1 MAQQGS
7 KYIFVTGGVAS
18 GLGKGITSAS
28 LGRLM
33 RSRGW
38 RVTLLKFDP
47 YVNVDAGTM
56 NPFQHGEVFVTDDGA
71 ETDMDLGHYER
82 FVDESLS
89 RDNNTTTGKIY
100 AAVIARERRG
110 EYLGGTVQV
119 IPHVTNEIRDEIIRV
134 ARAQAAEITIVEVG
148 GTVGDIESLPFL
160 EAIRQFKFH
169 VGEENVMYIHVS
181 LIPYLRSAGELKTKP
196 TQHSVKELRGIGI
209 QPDVIVCR
217 TERPLGRGLR
227 EKLALFC
234 DVPREA
240 VIQALDAP
248 SIYEVPLIL
257 EDEGLPAIVER
268 RLRLAARPPD
278 LAEWRTIVERLRHPR
293 ATARI
298 VLIGKYMGNEDA
310 YVSIEEALRHGGIQ
324 AGARVAIAKQDSEAL
339 EALDQAEVA
348 ARLAACDGILVCPGF
363 GARGVEGKVKAA
375 RFAREHGVPFFGV
388 CYGMQWA
395 VVEFARHVCG
405 LAGANTTEVDP
416 HTPHPV
422 IGLLPEQRVVTD
434 KGGTMRLGLYPC
446 RLVPGSR
453 AGEAY
458 GVAEVQERH
467 RHRFEVNNAYLP
479 LLTAHGMRVTGLY
492 AERQLVEIVELA
504 EHPWFVGT
512 QFHAEYRSRP
522 NRPHPLYAAFVAA
535 ALAHREQQAAAA
547 GTGAVSADGEVL
559 SDTRVA
565 HPERGSVWAPW
576 ST

>member
-1 MAQQGS
+1 MTHQGP

-18 GLGKGITSAS
+18 ALGKGITSAS
-28 LGRLM
+28 LGRLL

-82 FVDESLS
+82 FIDENLG

-119 IPHVTNEIRDEIIRV
+119 IPHVTNEIRDEITRV
-134 ARAQAAEITIVEVG
+134 ARSRGADVIIVEVG

-169 VGEENVMYIHVS
+169 VGEENVMYIHIS
-181 LIPYLRSAGELKTKP
+181 LIPYLRGAGELKTKP

-209 QPDVIVCR
+209 QPDVIICR
-217 TERPLGRGLR
+217 TERPLSRALR

-234 DVPREA
+234 DVRVDA
-240 VIQALDAP
+240 VIQAIDVQ
-248 SIYEVPLIL
+248 SIYEVPLML
-257 EDEGLPAIVER
+257 EDEGLPRIVEQ
-268 RLRLAARPPD
+268 RLRLPARSPD
-278 LAEWRTIVERLRHPR
+278 LAEWRTMVERLRHPT
-293 ATARI
+293 ATVRI
-298 VLIGKYMGNEDA
+298 VLVGKYMGNEDS
-310 YVSIEEALRHGGIQ
+310 YVSIEEALRHGGIA
-324 AGARVAIAKQDSEAL
+324 AGCQVLVTKQDSGEL
-339 EALDQAEVA
+339 EALDDAGVAE
-348 ARLAACDGILVCPGF
+348 RLAGYDGILVCPGF

-375 RFAREHGVPFFGV
+375 RFARERRIPFFGV

-395 VVEFARHVCG
+395 VVEFARDVCG
-405 LAGANTTEVDP
+405 LDGANTTEVDP
-416 HTPHPV
+416 QTPHPV
-422 IGLLPEQRVVTD
+422 IDLLPEQKAVMD

-446 RLVPGSR
+446 RLTAGSH

-467 RHRFEVNNAYLP
+467 RHRFEVNNDYLP
-479 LLTAHGMRVTGLY
+479 ILTRHGLRVTGVY
-492 AERQLVEIVELA
+492 PERQLVEIIELPD
-504 EHPWFVGT
+504 HPWFVGT

-522 NRPHPLYAAFVAA
+522 NRPHPLYREFVAA
-535 ALAHREQQAAAA
+535 ALRQAQAL
-547 GTGAVSADGEVL
+547 TPAVSK
-559 SDTRVA
+559 
-565 HPERGSVWAPW
+565 ERSAPAANR
-576 ST
+576 

>member
-1 MAQQGS
+1 MTQQAI

-18 GLGKGITSAS
+18 ALGKGITSAS
-28 LGRLM
+28 LGRLLK
-33 RSRGW
+33 SRGW

-82 FVDESLS
+82 FIDENLS

-119 IPHVTNEIRDEIIRV
+119 IPHVTNEIRDEIARV
-134 ARAQAAEITIVEVG
+134 AREKGADMIIVEVG

-160 EAIRQFKFH
+160 EAIRQFKRS
-169 VGEENVMYIHVS
+169 VGEENVMYMHVS
-181 LIPYLRSAGELKTKP
+181 LVPFIRSAGELKTKP

-217 TERPLGRGLR
+217 TEKPLSRGLR

-234 DVPREA
+234 DVPVEA
-240 VIQALDAP
+240 VIQAIDVP
-248 SIYEVPLIL
+248 SIYQVPLIL
-257 EDEGLPAIVER
+257 EEEGLARIVER
-268 RLRLAARPPD
+268 RLHLPVRGPD
-278 LAEWRTIVERLRHPR
+278 LAEWRQMVERLLHPA
-293 ATARI
+293 ATIRI
-298 VLIGKYMGNEDA
+298 ALIGKYVGNEDS
-310 YVSIEEALRHGGIQ
+310 YVSIEEALRHGGIA
-324 AGARVAIAKQDSEAL
+324 AGCRVQISKQDSEEL
-339 EALDQAEVA
+339 EALDDAGIVS
-348 ARLAACDGILVCPGF
+348 RLTGYDGILVCPGF

-375 RFAREHGVPFFGV
+375 RYAREHRVPYFGV

-405 LAGANTTEVDP
+405 LDGANTTEVDP
-416 HTPHPV
+416 RTPHPV
-422 IGLLPEQRVVTD
+422 IDLLPEQKAVTD

-446 RLVPGSR
+446 RLVPGSL
-453 AGEAY
+453 AGDAY
-458 GVAEVQERH
+458 AVEEVLERH

-479 LLTAHGMRVTGLY
+479 ILIRHGLRVTGVY
-492 AERQLVEIVELA
+492 PQRQLVEIVELA
-504 EHPWFVGT
+504 DHPWFLGT

-522 NRPHPLYAAFVAA
+522 NRPHPLYREFVAA
-535 ALAHREQQAAAA
+535 ALRCAEANASPDPSAKEPSAPAAN
-547 GTGAVSADGEVL
+547 
-559 SDTRVA
+559 R
-565 HPERGSVWAPW
+565 
-576 ST
+576 